1 MRVSDNLTMA
11 PVMLLEEASKS
22 SSVGEYDL
30 LRVLLSSGN
39 SRESSVAISK
49 VNTWSSDP
57 ETSIKI

>member
-22 SSVGEYDL
+22 SSGGEYDL
-30 LRVLLSSGN
+30 LRVLSSGN
-39 SRESSVAISK
+39 SRESSVAIFK

-57 ETSIKI
+57 ETSFKI